1 MTPFTMSLFAVGIV
15 CGIIGIWG
23 LYWAKRESEERR
35 ARHRK

>member
-1 MTPFTMSLFAVGIV
+1 MTPLIMGLIPVAIVGAIV
-15 CGIIGIWG
+15 GIWG

>member
-1 MTPFTMSLFAVGIV
+1 MTPLIMSLIPVAIV